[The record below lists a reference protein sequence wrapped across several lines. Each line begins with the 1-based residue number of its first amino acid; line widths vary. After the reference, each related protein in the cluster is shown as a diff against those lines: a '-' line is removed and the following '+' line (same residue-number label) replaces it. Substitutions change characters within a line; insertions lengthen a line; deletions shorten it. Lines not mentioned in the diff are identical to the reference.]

1 MEQNIIYGTTM
12 ESVDH
17 YEIHNGKGKA
27 LTHANTWQNP
37 NKKTK
42 SFDTLKEAIEHLSS
56 TKRQGKIVEFVQLI
70 KCYSFKNSSVTGCS
84 TEIIEREVDPH
95 RIKSAHVWL

>member
-1 MEQNIIYGTTM
+1 MEQKLIYGGSFET
-12 ESVDH
+12 VDH

-42 SFDTLKEAIEHLSS
+42 SFNTLKEAIEHLSS
-56 TKRQGKIVEFVQLI
+56 TKRQGKIVEFIQLT
-70 KCYSFKNSSVTGCS
+70 KCYKLKDSSVQGVS
-84 TEIIEREVDPH
+84 TEIIQRDVDH
-95 RIKSAHVWL
+95 ES

>member
-1 MEQNIIYGTTM
+1 MEHKIIYGGSFET
-12 ESVDH
+12 VDH

-42 SFDTLKEAIEHLSS
+42 YFSTLKEAIEHLSS
-56 TKRQGKIVEFVQLI
+56 TKRQGKIVEFIALT
-70 KCYSFKNSSVTGCS
+70 KCWRIQGTSCQGSS
-84 TEIIEREVDPH
+84 TEIIQKDVDH
-95 RIKSAHVWL
+95 ES

>member
-1 MEQNIIYGTTM
+1 MEHKLIYGGSFET
-12 ESVDH
+12 VDH

-42 SFDTLKEAIEHLSS
+42 SFSTLKEAIDFFRCNLMPLVC
-56 TKRQGKIVEFVQLI
+56 K
-70 KCYSFKNSSVTGCS
+70 VT
-84 TEIIEREVDPH
+84 TTN
-95 RIKSAHVWL
+95 RIDWLQP

>member
-1 MEQNIIYGTTM
+1 MEN
-12 ESVDH
+12 VDH

-42 SFDTLKEAIEHLSS
+42 SFDTLKEAISLAKKITFSNEVILFSPACSS
-56 TKRQGKIVEFVQLI
+56 FDAFSNFQERGNAFKQIVLNE
-70 KCYSFKNSSVTGCS
+70 
-84 TEIIEREVDPH
+84 
-95 RIKSAHVWL
+95 

>member
-1 MEQNIIYGTTM
+1 MEQNIIYGTIM
-12 ESVDH
+12 ENVDH

-56 TKRQGKIVEFVQLI
+56 TKRQGKIVEFIQLT
-70 KCYSFKNSSVTGCS
+70 KCFKVKDSSVQGTS
-84 TEIIEREVDPH
+84 SEIIEREVHPNK
-95 RIKSAHVWL
+95 IKSATVWL